1 MPDTDQSLWN
11 AKAPIYIEKTNAI
24 GWIYINRPEKYNA
37 LTIQMWC
44 QIPECIAA
52 LDNDRDVRVII
63 IKGLGGK
70 AFSTGAD
77 IHDIA
82 SGIGDKNIQEINRL
96 AIRNGQ
102 RALARAR
109 KPVIAMIN
117 GLCIGGGCGLAVHC
131 DIRFASQ
138 GSRFAITPAKLGI
151 VYPLNDTKELVDL
164 VGPSRAKMLLF
175 SADQID
181 ANKALK
187 IGLIDEVVTE
197 GELEASVLTFANR
210 ICELSAFSIQHMKA
224 NIQAILDGQIDDDER
239 TSNLFNDAHDAD
251 DGLEGFRAYAEKRKP
266 DFKWNG
272 D

>member
-1 MPDTDQSLWN
+1 MSDNDQSLWDTS
-11 AKAPIYIEKTNAI
+11 APIHIAKTGAI

-37 LTIQMWC
+37 LKISMWQ
-44 QIPECIAA
+44 QIPACVAA
-52 LDNDRDVRVII
+52 LDNDHDVRAII
-63 IKGLGGK
+63 ITGLGGK

-77 IHDIA
+77 IGDIGA
-82 SGIGDKNIQEINRL
+82 GVGNPDIQEVNRL

-109 KPVIAMIN
+109 KPVIAMID
-117 GLCIGGGCGLAVHC
+117 GLCIGGGCGLAIHC
-131 DIRFASQ
+131 DVRFASER
-138 GSRFAITPAKLGI
+138 SRFAITPAKLGI

-164 VGPSRAKMLLF
+164 VGPARAKMLLF

-181 ANKALK
+181 AQKAQE
-187 IGLIDEVVTE
+187 IGLIDELIPEE
-197 GELEASVLTFANR
+197 GLRASVLAFAGR
-210 ICELSAFSIQHMKA
+210 ISELSAFSIQHMKA

-251 DGLEGFRAYAEKRKP
+251 DGLEGFRAYSEKRKP

-272 D
+272 